1 MICADVISS
10 GGVNTL
16 AVTSS
21 TTCEPGQVVLLSVAD
36 YQQLINS
43 PFNLSL
49 ADGASIAS
57 AVLLV
62 WALGFGVRMLIRTL
76 SADSGSDSAASE

>member
-10 GGVNTL
+10 SGVNTL

-49 ADGASIAS
+49 TDGAAIAS

-62 WALGFGVRMLIRTL
+62 WALGFGIRMLVRTL
-76 SADSGSDSAASE
+76 VATDRSDSAASE